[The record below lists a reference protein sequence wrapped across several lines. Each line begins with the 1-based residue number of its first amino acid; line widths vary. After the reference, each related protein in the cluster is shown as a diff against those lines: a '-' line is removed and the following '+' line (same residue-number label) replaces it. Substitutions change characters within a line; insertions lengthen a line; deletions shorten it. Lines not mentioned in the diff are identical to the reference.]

1 MCEGKL
7 IRQIDFFQSRT
18 SVAPAAA
25 AAIVTGGSP
34 TREEI
39 IVAVKFRNFFFL
51 FPLLFC
57 SFIMAIIEAEKNRPS
72 SMRCQ

>member
-39 IVAVKFRNFFFL
+39 IVAVKFRNFFSFSTSL
-51 FPLLFC
+51 LLFHNGN
-57 SFIMAIIEAEKNRPS
+57 NRG
-72 SMRCQ
+72 REE